1 MNKKD
6 LKPMHT
12 IENKPNNEIKP
23 DHSPK
28 TYTIKEQSIFAV
40 KLFVVVAAIIA
51 LLWLIEKYT

>member
-6 LKPMHT
+6 SNPLQTTDDRSRHAT
-12 IENKPNNEIKP
+12 IP

-40 KLFVVVAAIIA
+40 KLFFVVAAIIT